1 MAALE
6 TLGLSIQRFRFS
18 ETSQIVHFL
27 TKDWGRIVCL
37 VKGAYRPKNN
47 FKGNIDLM
55 ELSRITF
62 IRQKGSAIYLLRA
75 RKLMGNYPTLHKKI
89 DAFAQSCLVTELLR
103 HGVQEHQKIPGLF
116 ELVLALLDSLEAGKL
131 PHQQVSFFFQ
141 GMFLRMLGYAPV
153 LDRCVE
159 CRTRPAPGRRLYVFP
174 KRGGVVCS
182 QCRQSDGKGL
192 QVSWAAAQLIMNCI
206 SGDLESL
213 ASAEIEPAQAAET
226 WAFYALFLQYFL
238 EKEVKAYAFLKD
250 LALAS

>member
-1 MAALE
+1 MEALE

-75 RKLMGNYPTLHKKI
+75 RKLMGNYPTLHQKI

-116 ELVLALLDSLEAGKL
+116 ELVLVLLDSLESGKL

-141 GMFLRMLGYAPV
+141 GMFLRLLGYALNLDYEAQRQEPV
-153 LDRCVE
+153 EEQRFYEYRVEQGPVSVSRSEGPMIFGGSQLLGIAASRFDDPAVLRDAGRLLREVIRHHLDGRELKSRKVLLDLH
-159 CRTRPAPGRRLYVFP
+159 RARMPAKPSPEAG
-174 KRGGVVCS
+174 
-182 QCRQSDGKGL
+182 
-192 QVSWAAAQLIMNCI
+192 
-206 SGDLESL
+206 
-213 ASAEIEPAQAAET
+213 
-226 WAFYALFLQYFL
+226 
-238 EKEVKAYAFLKD
+238 
-250 LALAS
+250 